1 MLGGRVLHLAWPH
14 QPGVFSVTERN
25 KTGGKLK
32 LLPGT
37 GSTDVG
43 YNPIALSCIAAAD
56 CTVGGLIQ
64 EPGFG
69 GLGRW
74 VPFAAA
80 ELNGAW
86 GKPQTI
92 PGAARLNPTEQGEI
106 AALSC
111 TAIGQCA
118 AGGGINGRH
127 AFVVTQTRGVWGKA
141 QLVPGIIKLE
151 SGGASNLT
159 PLACWRAQ
167 HCVGGGYV
175 YEHSALHTVPFLVNE
190 H

>member
-37 GSTDVG
+37 GSTNVG
-43 YNPIALSCIAAAD
+43 YNPI
-56 CTVGGLIQ
+56 
-64 EPGFG
+64 
-69 GLGRW
+69 
-74 VPFAAA
+74 AAA

-159 PLACWRAQ
+159 TLACWRAQ